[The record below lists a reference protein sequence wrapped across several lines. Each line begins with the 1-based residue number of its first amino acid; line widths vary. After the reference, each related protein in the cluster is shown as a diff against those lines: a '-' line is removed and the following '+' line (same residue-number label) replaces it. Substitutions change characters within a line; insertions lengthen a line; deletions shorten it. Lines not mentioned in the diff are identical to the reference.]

1 MADQPTD
8 PADELLVNTNNAPD
22 PDDGPQTGDV
32 IYMTDSEWE
41 VFES

>member
-1 MADQPTD
+1 MDN
-8 PADELLVNTNNAPD
+8 ADELLVNTDNAPD

-41 VFES
+41 GFES